1 MPSNV
6 TATNVS
12 TGKPKVGGAI
22 FNAPIGTT
30 LPTDAT
36 TDLPDAFVC
45 VGHISDDGVDNEQ
58 ELTTNDIKAWGGT
71 IVLNALT
78 EFKDNFK
85 FKMIESKNANALK
98 AYYGDTN
105 VTVAGSGAVTVNVG
119 AFEMPERV
127 WAIETALRSGVKRRL
142 VIPNGQVTARD
153 AISYKDEDPIAYGVT
168 VTATA
173 DSTGSTHKEYS
184 SPESGQSGT
193 S

>member
-1 MPSNV
+1 MPTNV

-36 TDLPDAFVC
+36 SDLAAAFVC
-45 VGHISDDGVDNEQ
+45 VGHISEDGVDNEQ

-71 IVLNALT
+71 IVMTALT

-85 FKMIESKNANALK
+85 FNMIESKNPNALK
-98 AYYGDTN
+98 AYYGESK
-105 VTVAGSGAVTVNVG
+105 VTVAGNGAVTVDVG
-119 AFEMPERV
+119 AYEMPERV
-127 WAIETALRSGVKRRL
+127 WVIETALRSGVKRRL
-142 VIPNGQVTARD
+142 VIPSGQVTARE
-153 AISYKDEDPIAYGVT
+153 AINYKDDDPIAYGVT

-173 DSTGSTHKEYS
+173 DANGSTHKEYT